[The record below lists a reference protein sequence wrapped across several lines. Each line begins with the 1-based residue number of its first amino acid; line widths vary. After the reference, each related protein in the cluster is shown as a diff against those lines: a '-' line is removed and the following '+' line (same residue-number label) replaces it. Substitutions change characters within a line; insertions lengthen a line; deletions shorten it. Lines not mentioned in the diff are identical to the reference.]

1 MNIEEKGEISLNDQ
15 RPSIGFH
22 QSVSV
27 AAMAEA
33 GQPADGR
40 RRRPAITARLSRMQ
54 CAAAARAPRPA
65 ITARLS
71 RMQCTAAARAPQAGG
86 YRIQCS
92 GMRREIEL
100 KK

>member
-54 CAAAARAPRPA
+54 C
-65 ITARLS
+65 
-71 RMQCTAAARAPQAGG
+71 TAAARAPQAGG

-92 GMRREIEL
+92 GMRRKIEL

>member
-22 QSVSV
+22 QSVSL

-33 GQPADGR
+33 GQPAEPPPPAP
-40 RRRPAITARLSRMQ
+40 RRPAITAGLSRMQ
-54 CAAAARAPRPA
+54 CAAAARAP
-65 ITARLS
+65 
-71 RMQCTAAARAPQAGG
+71 QGG
-86 YRIQCS
+86 RHRIQCA